1 MTLRLTLLAA
11 LISLFQPGTAMRAQ
25 AGPAS
30 WDRAAITARIED
42 LRKISTPEG
51 IEVLEPVQV
60 GGTTQWIS
68 IRGQNR
74 ANPVLLMI
82 HGGPAWPMMPTSWAW
97 QKPWEDFFTVVQWD
111 QRGSGKNAVTAD
123 SAALAP
129 TLSVDR
135 MVRDAEEVVEYLR
148 KRLGKEKIVVLGYS
162 WGTVVGALLAQKRP
176 DLLHAYVGMGQS
188 VSIADERVIY
198 DRVLAEARRARNTRA
213 VRELESLEPYPGPNP
228 RIEAL
233 LEVRKW
239 AREYNGGWYGRKDF
253 DLFYALPQ
261 WAPEYTAED
270 ILAQFATSQW
280 IGSGLVQNLAGID
293 LGTFTAFKVPVIF
306 LMGRHYL
313 HTPYQ
318 PVKVWYDRI
327 TAPHKRFVTFE
338 RSAHFM
344 MFEEPGRLLL
354 TLVNEVLPLAGGSP
368 AFAPEVP

>member
-1 MTLRLTLLAA
+1 MRRLLCAAVIVLLQARAHLLAQSA
-11 LISLFQPGTAMRAQ
+11 
-25 AGPAS
+25 PAS
-30 WDRAAITARIED
+30 WDRAALTARIAD
-42 LRKISTPEG
+42 LQKISTPEG

-123 SAALAP
+123 SAALVP
-129 TLSVDR
+129 TLTVDR
-135 MVRDAEEVVEYLR
+135 MVRDAEAVVEYLR
-148 KRLGKEKIVVLGYS
+148 KRLGKEKVVVLGYS
-162 WGTVVGALLAQKRP
+162 WGTMVGTLLAQRRP
-176 DLLHAYVGMGQS
+176 DLLYAYVGMGQS

-198 DRVLAEARRARNTRA
+198 DRVLAEARRAGNAQA
-213 VRELESLEPYPGPNP
+213 VRDLESLEPYPGPNP
-228 RIEAL
+228 TIESL

-253 DLFYALPQ
+253 DLFYALPE
-261 WAPEYTAED
+261 WAPEYSAAD
-270 ILAQFATSQW
+270 ITAQFATSQW
-280 IGSGLVQNLAGID
+280 IGSGLIRDIHGID
-293 LGTFTAFKVPVIF
+293 LGKITEFKVPVVF
-306 LMGRHYL
+306 LMGRHDL

-318 PVKVWYDRI
+318 PVRAWYDRI
-327 TAPHKRFVTFE
+327 TAPHKRFMTFE

-344 MFEEPGRLLL
+344 MFEEPGRLLVA
-354 TLVNEVLPLAGGSP
+354 LVNEVLPLAGGSP
-368 AFAPEVP
+368 PFTQEVP

>member
-1 MTLRLTLLAA
+1 MTLRHSLFAA
-11 LISLFQPGTAMRAQ
+11 LIGLVPPGTGIHAQ

-30 WDRAAITARIED
+30 WDRAAITARIAD
-42 LRKISTPEG
+42 LQKISTPEG
-51 IEVLEPVQV
+51 IEALEPVQV

-123 SAALAP
+123 SATLAP
-129 TLSVDR
+129 TLTVDR
-135 MVRDAEEVVEYLR
+135 MVQDAEEVVEYLR
-148 KRLGKEKIVVLGYS
+148 KRLGKEKVVVVGYS
-162 WGTVVGALLAQKRP
+162 WGTVVGTLLAQKRP

-198 DRVLAEARRARNTRA
+198 DRVVAEARRAGNAQA

-261 WAPEYTAED
+261 WAPEYTAAD
-270 ILAQFATSQW
+270 ITAQFATSRW
-280 IGSGLVQNLAGID
+280 IGGGLVQHLDGID
-293 LGTFTAFKVPVIF
+293 LAKFTDFKVPVVF
-306 LMGRHYL
+306 LMGRHDL

-318 PVKVWYDRI
+318 PVKAWYDRI

-354 TLVNEVLPLAGGSP
+354 ALVNEVLPLAGGSP
-368 AFAPEVP
+368 PFTQEVP